1 MTDIRGDINE
11 AFEKAI
17 ANIKVRYSFV
27 IIMILYVLMYLSN
40 EDSDKNESGYLV
52 VCRRSLVHSAS
63 KHLNHVGVVSV

>member
-27 IIMILYVLMYLSN
+27 IIMILVC
-40 EDSDKNESGYLV
+40 SDVFIHWRFG
-52 VCRRSLVHSAS
+52 
-63 KHLNHVGVVSV
+63 